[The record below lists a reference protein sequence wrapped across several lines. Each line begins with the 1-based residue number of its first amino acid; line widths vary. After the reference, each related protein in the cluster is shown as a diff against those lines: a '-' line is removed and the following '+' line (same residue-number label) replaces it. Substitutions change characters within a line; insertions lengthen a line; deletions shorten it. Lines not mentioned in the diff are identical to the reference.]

1 LSSSSHLPAIVG
13 SRRSRCRPGATG
25 SDEAAAVRIGDACE
39 NDGDSAC
46 LLQHRRG
53 RGCVVRKNERE
64 ERYAYWLSAARE
76 ANRDAAPFF
85 TPKLAAVALAGA
97 LTVDQQQSNRIIDPR
112 QKMLELYLG
121 MRRRGELTAK
131 VIDAP
136 PKNLSAARTMSA
148 RWGEADSKRKLLGMP
163 GAQSGGRMMPGAAY
177 ATPHSTER
185 DGRLHSVA
193 PVAPPKRALRFFS
206 HCGLAAT
213 RAPESG
219 RSDLLV

>member
-1 LSSSSHLPAIVG
+1 VIGA
-13 SRRSRCRPGATG
+13 RPGATG

-163 GAQSGGRMMPGAAY
+163 GAQSGGSDDAWRRLR
-177 ATPHSTER
+177 HSAFHRTR
-185 DGRLHSVA
+185 RSLAFRSAGRPAQKSA
-193 PVAPPKRALRFFS
+193 SIFFALWLSRN
-206 HCGLAAT
+206 T
-213 RAPESG
+213 RAGIWP
-219 RSDLLV
+219 L